1 MLKILKWLIVLSV
14 MVVAAAYVTIT
25 LPWFNTLQARMGAF
39 DATYGTPADHAHALS
54 TFAENFP
61 SRTVSRA
68 GPVRAWPEDRQDLS
82 HLSYQAG
89 GKTYGLDDFFTR
101 NKTRGLV
108 IIHKGELIYERYAEG
123 TDTHT
128 RFTSMSVAKSVVATL
143 VGLAEGDG
151 LIQSLEDPLT
161 GYLPELEG
169 TAYEGV
175 SIEQALQMS
184 SGIKFTETYGP
195 GDLITD
201 IGIFMGTSVIG
212 NVLPANEA
220 AAIFDRIHEP
230 GTVFNYNTAET
241 QVLGAL
247 VRRVTGKSLSAYLSE
262 KIWQPLGQ
270 LHDAT
275 WALDSTRGM
284 EQAGCCLN
292 MALRDYARLGELY
305 RLDGVWHGQRLLPE
319 GWVKRATQSSKP
331 HVMPGKLFADDDY
344 IGYQYQ
350 WWTRAN
356 DYSAQG
362 VFGQF
367 IQVMPE
373 HELVIAMTSSWP
385 EGWVDAMGAEAYLF
399 FDAVAAAVAD

>member
-201 IGIFMGTSVIG
+201 IGIFMG
-212 NVLPANEA
+212 
-220 AAIFDRIHEP
+220 
-230 GTVFNYNTAET
+230 
-241 QVLGAL
+241 
-247 VRRVTGKSLSAYLSE
+247 
-262 KIWQPLGQ
+262 
-270 LHDAT
+270 
-275 WALDSTRGM
+275 
-284 EQAGCCLN
+284 
-292 MALRDYARLGELY
+292 
-305 RLDGVWHGQRLLPE
+305 
-319 GWVKRATQSSKP
+319 
-331 HVMPGKLFADDDY
+331 
-344 IGYQYQ
+344 
-350 WWTRAN
+350 
-356 DYSAQG
+356 
-362 VFGQF
+362 
-367 IQVMPE
+367 
-373 HELVIAMTSSWP
+373 
-385 EGWVDAMGAEAYLF
+385 
-399 FDAVAAAVAD
+399 